1 MSTQCR
7 SEVRIVFNLF
17 YFLLISLQYLVIT
30 DTHVGILLPFDDMK
44 YIDPLV
50 YHLIAYIIFWMS
62 IVEFVMSSSYLESS
76 SNLQFPEIYL
86 SSANETRFMSNSS
99 ASLSRDLKQ
108 FVNFGIWLLAGR
120 NLTIRWRQCE
130 PLYYDLAT

>member
-7 SEVRIVFNLF
+7 AEVRKVFNF
-17 YFLLISLQYLVIT
+17 FHFLLISLQYIVIT
-30 DTHVGILLPFDDMK
+30 DNKVGILLPFDDRK
-44 YIDPLV
+44 YLDPLV
-50 YHLIAYIIFWMS
+50 YHLIAYIIFCMS
-62 IVEFVMSSSYLESS
+62 IVEFVMSSSYLESL

-86 SSANETRFMSNSS
+86 SSAHETRFISNSS

-120 NLTIRWRQCE
+120 NLTIRWRQFE
-130 PLYYDLAT
+130 PLHYYLAT